1 MKLLKYIFAT
11 LLLTLAFGA
20 NAQIQYKSAMSK
32 FLGTWI
38 EPKSID
44 YDGRLKVII
53 FKEDGELFVKAVFQF
68 PDDLPTNRVTIPI
81 ESISYEDGE
90 LVTYGQRS
98 IESKPSY
105 KLRIEVVEGRLKV
118 TEYVGVRGGL
128 LRFISSHNLDVD

>member
-20 NAQIQYKSAMSK
+20 NAQIPYKSAMSK

-53 FKEDGELFVKAVFQF
+53 
-68 PDDLPTNRVTIPI
+68 
-81 ESISYEDGE
+81 
-90 LVTYGQRS
+90 
-98 IESKPSY
+98 
-105 KLRIEVVEGRLKV
+105 
-118 TEYVGVRGGL
+118 
-128 LRFISSHNLDVD
+128 